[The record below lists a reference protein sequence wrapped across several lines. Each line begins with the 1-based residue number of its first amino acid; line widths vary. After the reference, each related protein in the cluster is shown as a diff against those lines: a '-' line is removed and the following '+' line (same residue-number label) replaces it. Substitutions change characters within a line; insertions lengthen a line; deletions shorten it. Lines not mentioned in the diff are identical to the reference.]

1 MLSKLRNF
9 SKTKLAGVLIGLIII
24 PFVFW
29 GMGGMFSSGGK
40 NNIAKINN
48 KNISAQDFIDHIG
61 SSRLNQKY
69 IRDNLENNVIED
81 LASDLISQILIDM
94 EIKDLNLSISE
105 ESLANR
111 IKNNKNF
118 LDEKKVFSRIKYEK
132 FLLENNFSAPQF
144 EMELKKREL
153 KKKLFNYISGGTL
166 TPYFMINKTYIDENK
181 KVHIEYFPLDGLY
194 KKEFSNDEI
203 SLFIKENKELLMKDY
218 LDFSFVKLDTKTL
231 IQSNEFNNEFFEKI
245 DEIENLVSVGTNI
258 NEIKN
263 KYNLNLISK
272 INYIDENETNADIK
286 EIYSKRNEEKIQ
298 LIDKDDYF
306 LLYEIKKIK
315 KVLPEISDKNFLEQ
329 VKNNL
334 ILKEKF
340 ELNQTLFQKIQ
351 KKEFKDKDFLE
362 LSNNKNNIKV
372 SIIDSINDDSIF
384 DESSIKLIYSFQKNN
399 FLLISDKNRN
409 IYMSKIKKI
418 DAKNLLKSSDQ
429 FKEYSNKT
437 NSKINDYLYRS
448 YDHFLN
454 SKYKVE
460 INQNTLERVKNYF
473 R

>member
-40 NNIAKINN
+40 NNIAKINS
-48 KNISAQDFIDHIG
+48 ISISTQDFIEHVG
-61 SSRLNQKY
+61 SSRLNQNY
-69 IRDNLENNVIED
+69 IRDNLDNNVIED
-81 LASDLISQILIDM
+81 LVNDLISKILINM

-105 ESLANR
+105 EFLAKK

-132 FLLENNFSAPQF
+132 FLLENNFTAPQF

-153 KKKLFNYISGGTL
+153 RKKLFNYISGGTL

-181 KVHIEYFPLDGLY
+181 KVHIEYVELDGLY
-194 KKEFSNDEI
+194 KKEFSKNEI
-203 SLFIKENKELLMKDY
+203 SLFIQKNKELLMKDY

-245 DEIENLVSVGTNI
+245 DQIENLISIGTNI
-258 NEIKN
+258 EEIKN

-272 INYIDENETNADIK
+272 VNYINENETNTDIN

-315 KVLPEISDKNFLEQ
+315 KVLPDISDKKFLEQ

-340 ELNQTLFQKIQ
+340 EFNQKLFEKIQ

-362 LSNNKNNIKV
+362 LSSNKNIKKNT
-372 SIIDSINDDSIF
+372 INSINDDNFF

-399 FLLISDKNRN
+399 FLLISDKDKN
-409 IYMSKIKKI
+409 IYMAKIKKI
-418 DAKNLLKSSDQ
+418 DSKDLLKNSGE
-429 FKEYSNKT
+429 FKQYSKKT
-437 NSKINDYLYRS
+437 NLKINDYLYRS